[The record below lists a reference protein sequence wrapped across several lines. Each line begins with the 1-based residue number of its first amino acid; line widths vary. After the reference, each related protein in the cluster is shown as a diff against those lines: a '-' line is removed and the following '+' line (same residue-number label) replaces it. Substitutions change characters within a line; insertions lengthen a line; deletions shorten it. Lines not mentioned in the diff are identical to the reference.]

1 MTFGYFGSKNSLNRR
16 LYPHMAVVHISIEMR
31 KIEPDG
37 SIDYKIVSGKALSRY
52 DIQPNTQLVF
62 SAPSEA
68 ECIKVIKDKLE
79 KINE

>member
-1 MTFGYFGSKNSLNRR
+1 MTFGYFGSKSSLNRR
-16 LYPHMAVVHISIEMR
+16 LHPHMAVVRMSIELR

-37 SIDYKIVSGKALSRY
+37 SVDYKIVSQKSLSRY
-52 DIQPNTQLVF
+52 GIQPNIQLVF